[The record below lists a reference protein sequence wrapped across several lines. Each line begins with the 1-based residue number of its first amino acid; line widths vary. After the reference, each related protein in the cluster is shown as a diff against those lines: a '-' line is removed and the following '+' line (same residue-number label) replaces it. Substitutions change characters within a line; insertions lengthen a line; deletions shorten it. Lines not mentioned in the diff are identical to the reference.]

1 MPNNSK
7 EKVVKQISPGMIIA
21 YQLEAGCLSFWDED
35 NSQPYYFAG
44 GDNKL
49 LITGLSEKQFMG
61 IVSLLAEIHDLEI
74 KLLPVKDGY
83 VRFLFK

>member
-7 EKVVKQISPGMIIA
+7 EKVVKQIRPGMIIA
-21 YQLEAGCLSFWDED
+21 YHAETGCISFWDED
-35 NSQPYYFAG
+35 NSKPYYFAG

-61 IVSLLAEIHDLEI
+61 IASLLAKIHDLEI
-74 KLLPVKDGY
+74 TQLSVKDGY